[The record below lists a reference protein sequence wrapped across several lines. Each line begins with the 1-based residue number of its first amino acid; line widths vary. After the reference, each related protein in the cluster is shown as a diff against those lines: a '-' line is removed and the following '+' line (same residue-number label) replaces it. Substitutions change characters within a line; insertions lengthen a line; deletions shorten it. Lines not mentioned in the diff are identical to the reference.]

1 MNNSI
6 WKVIRREL
14 GIIRRK
20 PVYLLGSVGMMAVC
34 CLFYLTFFKAG
45 LPEKLPIGVVDFD
58 NSSLSR
64 NFCSQLDATQ
74 LGKVVHF
81 DSFSEA
87 RDAMQT
93 GEVASLCVIPK
104 DMAADVYANRR
115 PTFTYYVNSLYM
127 VAGALSYKDVLTM
140 VTLTGGAVQR
150 EVFRAKGYSEG
161 QIMGL
166 IQPIVIDEHHIGNP
180 MTNYNI
186 YLNNIIL
193 PGLLCLSIIFVLIY
207 ALGSELRYGTSKE
220 LMETA
225 DGSFAAALFGKLAP
239 YTLIY
244 LLLGLVLDLLMYG
257 ICKFPVAGS
266 VGNMM
271 LLMFVFILACEA
283 VAVTIVGLLPTL
295 RFALSI
301 AALFTILGFSFSG
314 FTFPVEAMPKAIQGV
329 AVLFPLRFYYLAYV
343 QEAIFGTGLGDWW
356 PYLVCMLLFL
366 VGPLCVAGRLKGAWV
381 NQNFDK

>member
-1 MNNSI
+1 M
-6 WKVIRREL
+6 RREL

-20 PVYLLGSVGMMAVC
+20 PVYLLGSVVMMAVC

-45 LPEKLPIGVVDFD
+45 LPEKLPIGVVDMD

-93 GEVASLCVIPK
+93 GEVASVCVIPK
-104 DMAADVYANRR
+104 NMAADVYANRQ

-127 VAGALSYKDVLTM
+127 IAGALSYKDVLTM

-150 EVFRAKGYSEG
+150 EVFRAKGLSDGE
-161 QIMGL
+161 IMGM
-166 IQPIVIDEHHIGNP
+166 IQPITIDEHHIGNP
-180 MTNYNI
+180 MTNYSI

-193 PGLLCLSIIFVLIY
+193 PGLLCLSIVFVLIY

-239 YTLIY
+239 YTLVY
-244 LLLGLVLDLLMYG
+244 LLMGLTLDLLMYG
-257 ICKFPVAGS
+257 VCKFPIAGS

-271 LLMFVFILACEA
+271 LLMVAFILACEA

-314 FTFPVEAMPKAIQGV
+314 FTFPVEAMPKAIQGI

-343 QEAIFGTGLGDWW
+343 QEAIYGTGLGDWW
-356 PYLVCMLLFL
+356 PYIICLLLFL
-366 VGPLCVAGRLKGAWV
+366 VGPLCVSGRLKRAWV
-381 NQNFDK
+381 NENYER

>member
-1 MNNSI
+1 MNSFL
-6 WKVIRREL
+6 KVMRREL

-20 PVYLLGSVGMMAVC
+20 PVYLLGSVVMMAVC

-45 LPEKLPIGVVDFD
+45 LPEELPIGVVDMD

-81 DSFSEA
+81 DSFSDA
-87 RDAMQT
+87 RDAMQI
-93 GEVASLCVIPK
+93 GEVASVCVIPK
-104 DMAADVYANRR
+104 NMAADVYANRQ

-127 VAGALSYKDVLTM
+127 IAGALSYKDVLTM

-150 EVFRAKGYSEG
+150 EVFRAKGLSDGE
-161 QIMGL
+161 IMGM
-166 IQPIVIDEHHIGNP
+166 IQPITIDEHHIGNP
-180 MTNYNI
+180 MTNYSI

-193 PGLLCLSIIFVLIY
+193 PGLLCLSIVFVLIY

-239 YTLIY
+239 YTLVY
-244 LLLGLVLDLLMYG
+244 LLMGLTLDLLMYG
-257 ICKFPVAGS
+257 VCKFPVAGS

-271 LLMFVFILACEA
+271 LLMMVFILACEA

-314 FTFPVEAMPKAIQGV
+314 FTFPVEAMPKAIQGI

-343 QEAIFGTGLGDWW
+343 QEAIYGTGLGDWW
-356 PYLVCMLLFL
+356 PYLVCLLLFL
-366 VGPLCVAGRLKGAWV
+366 IGPLCVSGRLKRAWV
-381 NQNFDK
+381 NENYER

>member
-1 MNNSI
+1 M
-6 WKVIRREL
+6 RREL

-20 PVYLLGSVGMMAVC
+20 PVYLLGSVVMMAVC

-45 LPEKLPIGVVDFD
+45 LPEELPIGVVDMD

-81 DSFSEA
+81 DSFSDA
-87 RDAMQT
+87 RDAMQI
-93 GEVASLCVIPK
+93 GEVASVCVIPK
-104 DMAADVYANRR
+104 NMAADVYANRQ

-127 VAGALSYKDVLTM
+127 IAGALSYKDVLTM

-150 EVFRAKGYSEG
+150 EVFRAKGLSDGE
-161 QIMGL
+161 IMGM
-166 IQPIVIDEHHIGNP
+166 IQPITIDEHHIGNP
-180 MTNYNI
+180 MTNYSI

-193 PGLLCLSIIFVLIY
+193 PGLLCLSIVFVLIY

-239 YTLIY
+239 YTLVY
-244 LLLGLVLDLLMYG
+244 LLMGLTLDLLMYG
-257 ICKFPVAGS
+257 VCKFPVAGS

-271 LLMFVFILACEA
+271 LLMAVFILACEA

-314 FTFPVEAMPKAIQGV
+314 FTFPVEAMPKAIQGI

-343 QEAIFGTGLGDWW
+343 QEAIYGTGLGDWW
-356 PYLVCMLLFL
+356 PYLVCLLLFL
-366 VGPLCVAGRLKGAWV
+366 VGPLCVSGRLKRAWV
-381 NQNFDK
+381 NENYER

>member
-1 MNNSI
+1 MNSFL
-6 WKVIRREL
+6 KVMRREL

-20 PVYLLGSVGMMAVC
+20 PVYLLGSVVMMAVC

-45 LPEKLPIGVVDFD
+45 LPEELPIGVVDMD

-81 DSFSEA
+81 DSFSDA
-87 RDAMQT
+87 RDAMQI
-93 GEVASLCVIPK
+93 GEVASVCVIPK
-104 DMAADVYANRR
+104 NMAADVYANRQ

-127 VAGALSYKDVLTM
+127 IAGALSYKDVLTM

-150 EVFRAKGYSEG
+150 EVFRAKGLSDGE
-161 QIMGL
+161 IMGM
-166 IQPIVIDEHHIGNP
+166 IQPITIDEHHIGNP
-180 MTNYNI
+180 MTNYSI

-193 PGLLCLSIIFVLIY
+193 PGLLCLSIVFVLIY

-239 YTLIY
+239 YTLVY
-244 LLLGLVLDLLMYG
+244 LLMGLTLDLLMYG
-257 ICKFPVAGS
+257 VCKFPVAGS

-271 LLMFVFILACEA
+271 LLMMVFILACEA

-314 FTFPVEAMPKAIQGV
+314 FTFPVEAMPKAIQGI

-343 QEAIFGTGLGDWW
+343 QEAIYGTGLGDWW
-356 PYLVCMLLFL
+356 PYLVCLLLFL
-366 VGPLCVAGRLKGAWV
+366 VGPLCVSGRLKRAWV
-381 NQNFDK
+381 NENYER

>member
-1 MNNSI
+1 MNNFF
-6 WKVIRREL
+6 KVVRREFA
-14 GIIRRK
+14 IIRRK

-34 CLFYLTFFKAG
+34 CLFYLTFFKSG
-45 LPEKLPIGVVDFD
+45 LPEDLPIGVVDMD

-64 NFCSQLDATQ
+64 NFCSQMDATQ
-74 LGKVVHF
+74 LGEVIRF
-81 DSFSEA
+81 DDFSSA

-93 GEVASLCVIPK
+93 GKVASLCVIPK
-104 DMAADVYANRR
+104 NMAADVYANRR

-127 VAGALSYKDVLTM
+127 IAGALTYKDVLTM

-150 EVFRAKGYSEG
+150 EVFRAKGYGEG

-166 IQPIVIDEHHIGNP
+166 IQPIVVDEHHIGNP
-180 MTNYNI
+180 MTNYSI

-207 ALGSELRYGTSKE
+207 ALGSELRYGTSSE

-225 DGSFAAALFGKLAP
+225 GGSFAAALFGKLTP

-244 LLLGLVLDLLMYG
+244 LILGLGLDVLMFG
-257 ICKFPVAGS
+257 VCGFPLAGS
-266 VGNMM
+266 IWNMM
-271 LLMFVFILACEA
+271 LLMVVFIFSCEA

-295 RFALSI
+295 RYALSI

-314 FTFPVEAMPKAIQGV
+314 FTFPVEAMPKAIQGIS
-329 AVLFPLRFYYLAYV
+329 VLFPLRFYYLSYV

-356 PYLVCMLLFL
+356 PYLVYMLLFL
-366 VGPLCVAGRLKGAWV
+366 VGPLCISGRLSRAWT
-381 NQNFDK
+381 NGNYPR

>member
-1 MNNSI
+1 MNSFL
-6 WKVIRREL
+6 KVMRREL

-20 PVYLLGSVGMMAVC
+20 PVYLLGSVVMMAVC

-45 LPEKLPIGVVDFD
+45 LPEELPIGVVDMD

-93 GEVASLCVIPK
+93 GEVASVCVIPK
-104 DMAADVYANRR
+104 NMAADVYANRQ

-127 VAGALSYKDVLTM
+127 IAGALSYKDVLTM

-150 EVFRAKGYSEG
+150 EVFRAKGLSDGE
-161 QIMGL
+161 IMGM
-166 IQPIVIDEHHIGNP
+166 IQPITIDEHHIGNP
-180 MTNYNI
+180 MTNYSI

-193 PGLLCLSIIFVLIY
+193 PGLLCLSIVFVLIY

-239 YTLIY
+239 YTLVY
-244 LLLGLVLDLLMYG
+244 LLMGLTLDLLMYG
-257 ICKFPVAGS
+257 VCKFPVAGS

-271 LLMFVFILACEA
+271 LLMAVFILACEA

-314 FTFPVEAMPKAIQGV
+314 FTFPVEAMPKAIQGI

-343 QEAIFGTGLGDWW
+343 QEAIYGTGLGDWW
-356 PYLVCMLLFL
+356 PYLVCLLLFL
-366 VGPLCVAGRLKGAWV
+366 VGPLCVSGRLKRAWV
-381 NQNFDK
+381 NENYER